1 MRTPVATVP
10 PRRHPPRSAGA
21 PGPPHWTAM
30 NVLAQSQISGTLYWL
45 RGPGLEALLIVL
57 GAVLL
62 ARLVSWAGS
71 RITDRIDANATGGD
85 ALVRSEAAKH
95 RHSLTQVLT
104 WVAIVL
110 IYSVAV
116 FFVLDRLGVPV
127 TGLVAP
133 ATVLGVG
140 LGFGAQRIVGDVLAG
155 FFLIT
160 ERQYGF
166 GDVVSIQVVGGG
178 DPAEGTV
185 EDVNLRITR
194 LRSVNG
200 EGVIVPNGQIVK
212 VVNLSRDW
220 ARAVVDVPVP
230 ATTDVNR
237 VQEVLREVGRRA
249 YADERL
255 HRLLLDEPSVMGVE
269 SLALD
274 EVNLRIVA
282 RTLPGKQFEVGR
294 DLRARV
300 ALALSREGVSLRA
313 SSAHEVDDIQDEAMA
328 EDRARS
334 GGMA

>member
-1 MRTPVATVP
+1 MTDFL
-10 PRRHPPRSAGA
+10 
-21 PGPPHWTAM
+21 
-30 NVLAQSQISGTLYWL
+30 NWL
-45 RGPGLEALLIVL
+45 RGPGLGALLIIL

-62 ARLVSWAGS
+62 ARCVSWLGN
-71 RITDRIDANATGGD
+71 RVTDRIDANATGSD

-104 WVAIVL
+104 WAAIVM
-110 IYSVAV
+110 IWSISI
-116 FFVLDRLGVPV
+116 FFVLERLGVPV

-140 LGFGAQRIVGDVLAG
+140 LGFGAQRVVGDVLAG

-166 GDVVSIQVVGGG
+166 GDVGSIQGVGGG

-200 EGVIVPNGQIVK
+200 EVVIVPNGQIVK

-230 ATTDVNR
+230 APADVSR
-237 VQEVLREVGRRA
+237 VQAVLREVGKQA

-255 HRLLLDEPSVMGVE
+255 HRLLLDEPSVMGAE

-300 ALALSREGVSLRA
+300 ALALSREGVALR
-313 SSAHEVDDIQDEAMA
+313 SSTTQEGPDVLGAALA

>member
-1 MRTPVATVP
+1 MD
-10 PRRHPPRSAGA
+10 
-21 PGPPHWTAM
+21 
-30 NVLAQSQISGTLYWL
+30 VLAQNPVDDFLSWL
-45 RGPGLEALLIVL
+45 RGPGLEALLIIL

-62 ARLVSWAGS
+62 ARLVSWTGGK
-71 RITDRIDANATGGD
+71 ITHRIDTNATGSD

-104 WVAIVL
+104 WAAIVL
-110 IYSVAV
+110 IWSVTI
-116 FFVLDRLGVPV
+116 FFVLERLGVPV

-178 DPAEGTV
+178 DPADGTV

-200 EGVIVPNGQIVK
+200 EVVIVPNGQIVK
-212 VVNLSRDW
+212 VINLSRDW

-230 ATTDVNR
+230 ATADVNR
-237 VQEVLREVGRRA
+237 VQEVLRDVGQRA
-249 YADERL
+249 FADERL
-255 HRLLLDEPSVMGVE
+255 HRLLLDAPSVMGVE

-313 SSAHEVDDIQDEAMA
+313 TSSQEDDVQEEALA

-334 GGMA
+334 GGAA